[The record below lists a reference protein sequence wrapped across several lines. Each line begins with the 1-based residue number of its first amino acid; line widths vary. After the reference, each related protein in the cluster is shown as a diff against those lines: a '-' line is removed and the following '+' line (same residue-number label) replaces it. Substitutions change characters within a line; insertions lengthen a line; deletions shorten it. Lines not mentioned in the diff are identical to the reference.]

1 MVEKH
6 GHKHHGKTSRQ
17 ILNADDVIN
26 ATGLQKG
33 NTFLDAG
40 CGDGYI
46 SIEASKIVGSGGV
59 VYALDVYPESID
71 KVKAEV
77 QNQNLN
83 NLNPI
88 LADITESIP
97 VDESTVD
104 LVLMANVLHGFVE
117 EDEVDVVM
125 KNISKVIKPG
135 GIFSVVEFRK
145 VESENGPPYNVRLSP
160 SDVADILQRYGFD
173 LIDSVEI
180 GTYHYIVNGKKV

>member
-97 VDESTVD
+97 VDENSVD

>member
-6 GHKHHGKTSRQ
+6 GHKHHGKTSRA
-17 ILNADDVIN
+17 ILSADDVLN

-33 NTFLDAG
+33 DTFLDAG

-46 SIEASKIVGSGGV
+46 SIEASKIVGSGGK
-59 VYALDVYPESID
+59 VYALDVYPESIE

-77 QNQNLN
+77 QNQNLS

-88 LADITESIP
+88 LADITESVP
-97 VDESTVD
+97 LDDNSVD

-117 EDEVDVVM
+117 EDEVDIVM
-125 KNISKVIKPG
+125 KNISKVTKPG
-135 GIFSVVEFRK
+135 GIFSIVEFRK
-145 VESENGPPYNVRLSP
+145 VQSENGPPYHVRISP
-160 SDVADILQRYGFD
+160 SDVAEILQRYGFD

-180 GTYHYIVNGKKV
+180 GTYHYIVNAKKV